1 MKNKTNYIAHLQKSK
16 STRGAI
22 CFHKKRSRL
31 AALQPRTCALALSLL
46 TALTL
51 MHCGNDEGRFADS
64 DGGGPAPNL
73 SAIYLW
79 VTACKTKGD
88 MSACGSSGSTGLAK
102 ANSICQKRYAAD
114 VSATHRARIKG
125 EGKAAPEHRAL
136 LAFDPAVG
144 GLPQAF
150 PIRGK
155 DSLKIKR
162 PDGSTVISNSWADF
176 FNAAKN
182 ALQPIDSSA
191 TIQYYTGLYVSGV
204 GFIKGNNCNN
214 WSSDAVSTSDAST
227 RTITGTSD
235 NVDSSR
241 LYLKSTDR
249 LCSGLHNLL
258 CITH

>member
-1 MKNKTNYIAHLQKSK
+1 MKNKTNYIAHLQ
-16 STRGAI
+16 
-22 CFHKKRSRL
+22 KRSRL

-64 DGGGPAPNL
+64 GSDAIDPNVRL
-73 SAIYLW
+73 GAIYLW

-88 MSACGSSGSTGLAK
+88 MSGCGSSGSTGLAK

-114 VSATHRARIKG
+114 VSAAHRARIKG
-125 EGKAAPEHRAL
+125 EGETGESKGAPAHRAL
-136 LAFDPAVG
+136 LASDPAVG

-182 ALQPIDSSA
+182 ALQPI
-191 TIQYYTGLYVSGV
+191 VSGV
-204 GFIKGNNCNN
+204 
-214 WSSDAVSTSDAST
+214 SS
-227 RTITGTSD
+227 
-235 NVDSSR
+235 
-241 LYLKSTDR
+241 
-249 LCSGLHNLL
+249 
-258 CITH
+258 